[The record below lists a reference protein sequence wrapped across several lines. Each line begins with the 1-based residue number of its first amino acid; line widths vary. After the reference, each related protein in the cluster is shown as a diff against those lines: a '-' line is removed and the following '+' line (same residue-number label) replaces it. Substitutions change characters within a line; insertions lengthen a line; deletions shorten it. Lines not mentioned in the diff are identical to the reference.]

1 MKRVLITGV
10 AGFVGFS
17 LARRIAEGADGGCE
31 IVGMDNF
38 SRPGSERNRALL
50 AGPGVRLIH
59 GDTRRRSDFDT
70 VPPVDWVIDAA
81 AEPSVLAGVS
91 DGGASRRLAE
101 TNLWGSVETLEYCR
115 RTGAGLILLSSSRV
129 YSLRAL
135 GAIPVR
141 KSGGAFA
148 PEPGAALPDGAGPA
162 GIREDFSTDP
172 PLSLYG
178 ATKRASEVMALE
190 YGETFGFPVW
200 IDRCGV
206 LAGAGQFGKPD
217 QGIVSFWIH
226 SWKEGRP
233 LRYIGFDGSGAQ
245 VRDVLHPADL
255 ASLLVRQMDA
265 TSRPDGRR
273 VWNVSGGVASAF
285 SLRQLSEWCA
295 ARFGPTTVGVDP
307 DPRPFDVPWL
317 VLDADRA
324 ETDWAWRP
332 ERGREEIFAEVAR
345 HAEEHPDWLALSG
358 VRSEKEAGS

>member
-1 MKRVLITGV
+1 MKRVLITGA

-17 LARRIAEGADGGCE
+17 LARAIIGSPGAGFDL
-31 IVGMDNF
+31 VGMDNF

-50 AGPGVRLIH
+50 AAVGVRLVH
-59 GDTRRRSDFDT
+59 GDTRLRSDFDA
-70 VPPVDWVIDAA
+70 VPSVDWVIDAA
-81 AEPSVLAGVS
+81 ADPSVLAGIA

-101 TNLWGSVETLEYCR
+101 TNLWGSVEILEFCR

-141 KSGGAFA
+141 KSAGAFE
-148 PEPGAALPDGAGPA
+148 PEPGAALPEAAGPG
-162 GIREDFSTDP
+162 GIREEFSAAP

-190 YGETFGFPVW
+190 YGEAFGFPVW
-200 IDRCGV
+200 VNRCGV

-245 VRDVLHPADL
+245 ARDVLHPADL
-255 ASLLVRQMDA
+255 ARLLVRQMDA

-273 VWNVSGGVASAF
+273 VWNVSGGTDSAF
-285 SLRQLSEWCA
+285 SLRQLSNWCA
-295 ARFGPTTVGVDP
+295 DRFGAKTVGVDP
-307 DPRPFDVPWL
+307 VPRPFDVPWL
-317 VLDADRA
+317 VLDAGRA
-324 ETDWAWRP
+324 EADWGWRP
-332 ERGREEIFAEVAR
+332 ERGRDTIFGEVAR
-345 HAEEHPDWLALSG
+345 HAEEHPDWLAVSG
-358 VRSEKEAGS
+358 VRPGKEAES